1 MKENL
6 ARLADYSDKC
16 WAEEAHLLIFYR
28 NPSVK
33 WEEKT
38 FTPEKEY
45 KGVKITVWGDVNL

>member
-45 KGVKITVWGDVNL
+45 KGVKITVWGGVNL